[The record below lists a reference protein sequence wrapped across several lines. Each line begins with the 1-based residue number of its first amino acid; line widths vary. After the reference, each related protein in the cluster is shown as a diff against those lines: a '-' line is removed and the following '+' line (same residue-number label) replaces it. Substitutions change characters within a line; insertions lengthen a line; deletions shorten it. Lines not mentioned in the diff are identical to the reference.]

1 LDIGFIGFIGFPAL
15 HQSLSFLCSKV
26 ELEGEEKRSKEKVET
41 TILALQRDFYRGK
54 EGGNLRVGPR

>member
-1 LDIGFIGFIGFPAL
+1 MDIGFIGFPAL
-15 HQSLSFLCSKV
+15 YQSSSFLRSKV

-41 TILALQRDFYRGK
+41 TILALQMDFYRGK